1 MRNRSKSITLADHSI
16 SDTLKTL
23 RQSSKPIDES
33 IISGHSDEQILT
45 LPKVRKSEIDDST
58 SGTIQRSHSINTA
71 SQATSKRKS
80 IFSSIFGS
88 SSNNTSKASS
98 KKKISVDTTR
108 KSSNST
114 HAPRSSEPSNLN
126 TPISAAMTNTS
137 SEDVASVYSSVS
149 DKSQKINNANK
160 TMEGDSHPAKKL
172 DTNVHA
178 SASKADSKLSFDDK
192 LKTVNTKRVAF
203 KVQTFTIDPPQ
214 QIPGRN
220 PKKGLKLLPY
230 ELSSNINID
239 EGIASGN
246 HEKTHASTTQQQDI
260 TQTKEYRMIV
270 EKYTNQIKES
280 MQHQQS
286 SYVRAK
292 KLEQELEKIENGS
305 ISHNPL
311 KELLG
316 TPTNKSASPGNA
328 SSGSKSPVLALAES
342 IQKVLPVPQQPSP
355 SYLDKQK
362 HLQHLSDPL
371 EKRPEGPIR
380 QASEE
385 NIIIDMPIHRH
396 HSFVDE
402 LPTHSNLGGD
412 VVNAGDLDERQNSGS
427 DSSISTPSSMTTVD
441 KNVSLDKIY
450 TRCCHLR
457 EILPIPITLKQLK
470 NKKSP
475 LQILKFLNPKPT
487 LVDIL
492 SFTDFIQCIDLKTLV
507 FDNVS
512 LNDAM
517 VAIIFK
523 AVAKLM
529 LKNQLEKLSL
539 KNVIINRANWLL
551 LCKIITL
558 SGDAFQCIDLSQTKV
573 RKDLQDNKNYLRA
586 EMDWDLF
593 WFVIEKKKERES
605 LIKNHAET
613 KEFQLIYFNS
623 VSPGAKYSLP
633 PPPPEEKE
641 KEKEKMRELKR
652 LLKEQ
657 QAKEKSQTPQ

>member
-1 MRNRSKSITLADHSI
+1 MRNRSKSITLADHNV
-16 SDTLKTL
+16 SDPLKSL

-33 IISGHSDEQILT
+33 IISRQADEQILN
-45 LPKVRKSEIDDST
+45 LPKIRKSDIKDST

-71 SQATSKRKS
+71 SQTTPKRKS
-80 IFSSIFGS
+80 IFASIFGGS
-88 SSNNTSKASS
+88 NNNTSKATP
-98 KKKISVDTTR
+98 KKKISVDTSR
-108 KSSNST
+108 KSSGNIQTS
-114 HAPRSSEPSNLN
+114 RSNEPSNLS
-126 TPISAAMTNTS
+126 TPVSAVMNHAF
-137 SEDVASVYSSVS
+137 SEDAISVYSSVS
-149 DKSQKINNANK
+149 SQSQKIDNINK
-160 TMEGDSHPAKKL
+160 SVEEDGNLTKKFE
-172 DTNVHA
+172 TSSHA
-178 SASKADSKLSFDDK
+178 SASKVDSPLSFDDK
-192 LKTVNTKRVAF
+192 LKTVDTKRVAF

-220 PKKGLKLLPY
+220 PKKGFKLLPY

-239 EGIASGN
+239 EGIASGTS
-246 HEKTHASTTQQQDI
+246 EKTHASTTQHQDI

-270 EKYTNQIKES
+270 DKYTTQIKES

-292 KLEQELEKIENGS
+292 KLEQELEKIENGT

-311 KELLG
+311 KDLLS
-316 TPTNKSASPGNA
+316 TTSSHNKSVSPGSAN
-328 SSGSKSPVLALAES
+328 SGLKSPVSALAES
-342 IQKVLPVPQQPSP
+342 IQKVLPVPQQSSP
-355 SYLDKQK
+355 SYLVKQK
-362 HLQHLSDPL
+362 HLEHLSDPL
-371 EKRPEGPIR
+371 EKRPDGLIR

-412 VVNAGDLDERQNSGS
+412 VVTAGEFDERQNSGS
-427 DSSISTPSSMTTVD
+427 DSSISTPSSITTVD

-517 VAIIFK
+517 VTIIFK
-523 AVAKLM
+523 SVAKLM
-529 LKNQLEKLSL
+529 MKNQLEKLSL
-539 KNVIINRANWLL
+539 KNVIINRENWLL

-593 WFVIEKKKERES
+593 WHVIEKKKEKES
-605 LIKNHAET
+605 GN

-623 VSPGAKYSLP
+623 VTPGAKYSLP

-657 QAKEKSQTPQ
+657 QAKEKEQQ